1 MPDDQQPALRDRSK
15 ASFSEAALQTL
26 ALGLPAVLAFLCA
39 AVLLWRWEDWRGRL
53 GFESAPRFV
62 DGLPTLLLIFC
73 AGVLTVRLA
82 HGYAQRR
89 LGHRPPRLV
98 RQIIALTT
106 WTVAIGTGA
115 AILWDVPV
123 GS

>member
-1 MPDDQQPALRDRSK
+1 MSNDQQPALTDRSRT
-15 ASFSEAALQTL
+15 SFYEAAVPTL
-26 ALGLPAVLAFLCA
+26 PLVLPAVLAFLCA
-39 AVLLWRWEDWRGRL
+39 GVLLWRWENWRGRL
-53 GFESAPRFV
+53 GLEGAPRFV

-106 WTVAIGTGA
+106 WTVAIGAGA
-115 AILWDVPV
+115 AILWDIP
-123 GS
+123 